1 MRYNGC
7 KRRGLSVAVRQL
19 FLLTDRSANFMTQ
32 TTYIDKQLFAGCLN
46 NLILCLENCDGNG
59 WNKLRRELEDIYKVT
74 PPVSHSLNSYLPL
87 ASAAC
92 VDFATEW
99 FWNAFPERDSFKTQ
113 WLIANRAS
121 LITAACVAIA
131 QGEFIEFE
139 IGNFAA

>member
-1 MRYNGC
+1 M
-7 KRRGLSVAVRQL
+7 RQL
-19 FLLTDRSANFMTQ
+19 FLLTDRSGNFMTQ
-32 TTYIDKQLFAGCLN
+32 ATYIDKQLFAGCLN

-59 WNKLRRELEDIYKVT
+59 WNKLRRELESIYKVT
-74 PPVSHSLNSYLPL
+74 APANYLPL

-92 VDFATEW
+92 VDFATHH
-99 FWNAFPERDSFKTQ
+99 FWDAFPGRDSFKTQ
-113 WLIANRAS
+113 WLIDNRNK